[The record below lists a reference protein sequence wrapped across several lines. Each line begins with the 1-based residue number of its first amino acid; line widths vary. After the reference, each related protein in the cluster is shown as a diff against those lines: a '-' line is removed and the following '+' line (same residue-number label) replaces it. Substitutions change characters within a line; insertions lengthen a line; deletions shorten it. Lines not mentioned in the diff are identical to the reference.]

1 MVGVGARGCSGVR
14 VPYHGAHL
22 DTVPNFGGELLM
34 TTATA
39 EHTETTLEVAG
50 LSIRVLSGGSGP
62 AAVFLHHSTGN
73 PGWLPIH
80 ASLSA
85 KFSLSV
91 PDMPGYGQSAR
102 PEWARE
108 PRDIAVLVNRLV
120 DRLDLE
126 GVTLIGAGLG
136 GFIAAEM
143 AAMNQSRLARL
154 VLIGSAGLQP
164 TEGEIADQM
173 MVDFAEYTKAG
184 FRDDESFHHVF
195 GEDPEASVKSLWD
208 FSREMTARITWKPY
222 MFSRRLAPVLG
233 EITVPALVIWG
244 SNDRVVPLT
253 CAHQFV
259 KGLANARLEI
269 VQGAGHLVEYEE
281 PDKVAQL
288 ISAHAGV

>member
-1 MVGVGARGCSGVR
+1 
-14 VPYHGAHL
+14 
-22 DTVPNFGGELLM
+22 M

-50 LSIRVLSGGSGP
+50 LSVRVLSGGSGP

-80 ASLSA
+80 ESLSA

-120 DRLDLE
+120 DRLDLQ

-143 AAMNQSRLARL
+143 AAMNQSRLSRL

-173 MVDFAEYTKAG
+173 MV
-184 FRDDESFHHVF
+184 F
-195 GEDPEASVKSLWD
+195 GEDPEAAVKSLWD

-233 EITVPALVIWG
+233 EIAVPALVIWG
-244 SNDRVVPLT
+244 SNDRVVPVA

-269 VQGAGHLVEYEE
+269 IQGAGHLVEYEE
-281 PDKVAQL
+281 PDRVAQL